1 MVTPLSVFS
10 LTILEEL
17 EEELPLMSC
26 KSNKELKQLIHFLL
40 GAGQVNEEEHVLPAE
55 AGITT
60 NKTQHC
66 LYYRNEVLRLKR
78 WICLI

>member
-1 MVTPLSVFS
+1 M
-10 LTILEEL
+10 
-17 EEELPLMSC
+17 
-26 KSNKELKQLIHFLL
+26 IHFLL

-66 LYYRNEVLRLKR
+66 LYYRNEVPRLKR
-78 WICLI
+78 WICLIWSFNVEFPERFFLSVDQFTFFVAIYNLFWLF

>member
-1 MVTPLSVFS
+1 M
-10 LTILEEL
+10 
-17 EEELPLMSC
+17 
-26 KSNKELKQLIHFLL
+26 IHFLL
-40 GAGQVNEEEHVLPAE
+40 GARQVNEEEHVLPAE

-66 LYYRNEVLRLKR
+66 LYYRNEVPRLKR